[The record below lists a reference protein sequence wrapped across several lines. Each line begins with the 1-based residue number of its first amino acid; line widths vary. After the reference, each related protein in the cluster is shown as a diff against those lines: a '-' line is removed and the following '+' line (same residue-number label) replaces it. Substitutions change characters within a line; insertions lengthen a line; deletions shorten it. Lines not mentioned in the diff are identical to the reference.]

1 MIKSGDKNPCLSL
14 NSSSFH
20 LNKTAIDPIMRNP
33 NRNKQSMN
41 FWKLGAKGRNTPA
54 LVLKIAEVRA
64 NGMYT

>member
-20 LNKTAIDPIMRNP
+20 LNKTAIDPLMRNH

-41 FWKLGAKGRNTPA
+41 FWKLGVKGRTPA
-54 LVLKIAEVRA
+54 VVLKIAKVRA
-64 NGMYT
+64 DGMYT